1 MKNILLIIVLSAL
14 CCGSLDAQES
24 DNTGDQNTVDNSLKT
39 LYRIQTYRAAPGHL
53 QEFIAINQQL
63 ATQGFYAGWS
73 ERAPFIGRHSQGDHW
88 DIMLIHPMISYSEY
102 FAAEKLT
109 QRQAAHQKHAAL
121 LERLEAIT
129 AFKEDLFSYGPM
141 LQHLEMQ
148 FKDNSFLHIEIFH
161 AVAGKKQELLQQRI
175 TENAYLTGVGRT
187 ANEIFVMDGG
197 GDADI
202 MTIGFYPS
210 LQEFAKPQVMNEQ
223 QRDVVAKRV
232 GFKSL
237 DDISYYLRSLISA
250 HHDTLANVVATD

>member
-1 MKNILLIIVLSAL
+1 MKKASIIFALLVLFLNLAQAQIQKSDENSA
-14 CCGSLDAQES
+14 STA
-24 DNTGDQNTVDNSLKT
+24 NTPDT

-53 QEFIAINQQL
+53 QEFIDINRTL
-63 ATQGFYAGWS
+63 IKQGFYTGWS

-88 DIMLIHPMISYSEY
+88 DIMLIHPMISYSQY
-102 FAAEKLT
+102 FAEDKLT
-109 QRQAAHQKHAAL
+109 QRRAAHQKNATL
-121 LERLEAIT
+121 LQRLEDIT
-129 AFKEDLFSYGPM
+129 AFKEDLFSYGPS
-141 LQHLEMQ
+141 LERLEAQ

-161 AVAGKKQELLQQRI
+161 ALAGKKQELLHQRI
-175 TENAYLTGVGRT
+175 IENAYLRGVGRT

-210 LQEFAKPQVMNEQ
+210 LQAFAEPQTMNEQ

-232 GFKSL
+232 GFKGL

-250 HHDTLANVVATD
+250 HHDTLANVVSID